1 MKKTILIICL
11 CALGMAPAFG
21 QGRRSIAEFLEGPK
35 GAPDTIRAVLSG
47 VKNAEKILFV
57 LKDESGKLNVQLGG
71 KPKETASGFYALDVR
86 EGDTL
91 TVAGKLTNKKKP
103 GKNDPQMV
111 DARILAHDFC
121 ADHDDMDAYYF
132 SLDEKPSFMGK
143 GTGAFTNWVNAHL
156 VYPPGSRREGLE
168 GTVKLRFTIDQI
180 GELTKL
186 EVAESSG
193 DPRLDSEAFR
203 VVNSCPKWNPGT
215 IKGKPVKVTYVFPV
229 IFQLRAPISERR
241 NAAGG
246 NTR

>member
-35 GAPDTIRAVLSG
+35 GAQDTIRAVLSG

-57 LKDESGKLNVQLGG
+57 LKDESGKLNVQRGG

-91 TVAGKLTNKKKP
+91 TVAGKLTKKKKP

>member
-1 MKKTILIICL
+1 M
-11 CALGMAPAFG
+11 
-21 QGRRSIAEFLEGPK
+21 
-35 GAPDTIRAVLSG
+35 
-47 VKNAEKILFV
+47 
-57 LKDESGKLNVQLGG
+57 
-71 KPKETASGFYALDVR
+71 
-86 EGDTL
+86 
-91 TVAGKLTNKKKP
+91 
-103 GKNDPQMV
+103 
-111 DARILAHDFC
+111 
-121 ADHDDMDAYYF
+121 
-132 SLDEKPSFMGK
+132 
-143 GTGAFTNWVNAHL
+143 
-156 VYPPGSRREGLE
+156 
-168 GTVKLRFTIDQI
+168 KLRFTIDQI